1 MKPKPD
7 LKRALQRSGLDV
19 LRTEGRS
26 RVLVELVEATDA
38 AVQRLTELGMEVE
51 RLVGNTV
58 LGSVEPNRV
67 TALRQVPGVLAV
79 EFSVPLT
86 PKRD

>member
-19 LRTEGRS
+19 LGTGGRS

-38 AVQRLTELGMEVE
+38 ALQRLTELGMEVE

-58 LGSVEPNRV
+58 LGSVESSRI
-67 TALRQVPGVLAV
+67 TALRQTPGVLAV
-79 EFSVPLT
+79 DLSVPLA